1 MNHIS
6 ALHLERLLSTY
17 LVWKQKTKQK
27 IEKEE
32 EVQVLIFIFLFKFIL
47 KNESQQVSLS
57 LSLSL
62 VLFPQVKQVCLLCG
76 QVGFEHLPACGRL
89 LPRSFRSFAVTL
101 VHNVGESECNCWHQ
115 PSFKAFFTTIF
126 KKERCWAFL
135 ACLFGE
141 DRVSERGREREKCE
155 DGQAWVEVARRTQL
169 L

>member
-6 ALHLERLLSTY
+6 ALHQEKLLSPSNFE
-17 LVWKQKTKQK
+17 KTKQK
-27 IEKEE
+27 IVFQEE

-62 VLFPQVKQVCLLCG
+62 FLFPQVKQVCLLCG

-126 KKERCWAFL
+126 KKERC
-135 ACLFGE
+135 
-141 DRVSERGREREKCE
+141 
-155 DGQAWVEVARRTQL
+155 
-169 L
+169 

>member
-6 ALHLERLLSTY
+6 ALHHERLLSTY

-57 LSLSL
+57 LSLF
-62 VLFPQVKQVCLLCG
+62 LFPQVKQVCLLCG

-115 PSFKAFFTTIF
+115 PSFKHSSLPSSR
-126 KKERCWAFL
+126 KKGAELFLLAFL
-135 ACLFGE
+135 EKREWVREGE
-141 DRVSERGREREKCE
+141 RERSVKT
-155 DGQAWVEVARRTQL
+155 DKHG
-169 L
+169 